1 MRERGFAMRVD
12 MSAPAAK
19 NIDNILT
26 FFAKDTDRS
35 LFVYQA
41 WANGELLQKLAG
53 LDQQE
58 HVDQR
63 HTATRLINHNLVV
76 SKIFAAHLSGT
87 RHGYASDNTVDTTA
101 LDELSADVA
110 AMDRWYLDYIE
121 AVSPKLM
128 SEPVP
133 FTFTDGDRAMMS
145 RQEMLTH
152 VVTHGGYHRGEIGRI
167 LMQIGIA
174 PPWDTF
180 AVHLHHAEPSR
191 RLQVRERV
199 GA

>member
-1 MRERGFAMRVD
+1 
-12 MSAPAAK
+12 MSAL
-19 NIDNILT
+19 DLL
-26 FFAKDTDRS
+26 RS

-41 WANGELLQKLAG
+41 WANGELLQKLAK
-53 LDQQE
+53 LDPRM

-63 HTATRLINHNLVV
+63 HTAIRLLNHNLIV
-76 SKIFAAHLSGT
+76 SRIFAAHPSGT
-87 RHGYASDNTVDTTA
+87 HHGYASDNTEDTPT

-110 AMDRWYLDYIE
+110 AMDRWYLDYLD
-121 AVSPKLM
+121 AVPTKLL
-128 SEPVP
+128 SQPVP
-133 FTFTDGDRAMMS
+133 FVFTDGDKAMMS

-167 LMQIGIA
+167 LVQIGVT

-180 AVHLHHAEPSR
+180 AVHLHQTDPAR

>member
-1 MRERGFAMRVD
+1 MDALD
-12 MSAPAAK
+12 
-19 NIDNILT
+19 LL
-26 FFAKDTDRS
+26 RS

-87 RHGYASDNTVDTTA
+87 RHGYAS
-101 LDELSADVA
+101 ELSAGVA
-110 AMDRWYLDYIE
+110 AMDRWYLDHIE

-180 AVHLHHAEPSR
+180 AAHLHHAEPSR
-191 RLQVRERV
+191 RPQVRERV

>member
-1 MRERGFAMRVD
+1 MDALDLLR
-12 MSAPAAK
+12 
-19 NIDNILT
+19 N
-26 FFAKDTDRS
+26 

-41 WANGELLQKLAG
+41 WANGELLEKLAG

-58 HVDQR
+58 HIDQR

-87 RHGYASDNTVDTTA
+87 RHGYASDNTEDTPA

-128 SEPVP
+128 SESVP

-152 VVTHGGYHRGEIGRI
+152 VVTQGGYHRGEIGRI